1 MRLLHIVSI
10 EEPPLA
16 MTRESVQ
23 AEMKTHSSQNFFL
36 KKEYALQCKGHLLD
50 PWSVKIP
57 HAMEQLLNPHAAMT
71 KALEPRACDP

>member
-1 MRLLHIVSI
+1 
-10 EEPPLA
+10 

-23 AEMKTHSSQNFFL
+23 AEMKTHSSQKL
-36 KKEYALQCKGHLLD
+36 KKKKKEEYALQCKGHLLD

-57 HAMEQLLNPHAAMT
+57 HAMEQLSPSPQLLDPHAAMT

>member
-1 MRLLHIVSI
+1 
-10 EEPPLA
+10 

-23 AEMKTHSSQNFFL
+23 AEMKTHSSQKL
-36 KKEYALQCKGHLLD
+36 KKKKKEEVYALQCKGHLLD

-57 HAMEQLLNPHAAMT
+57 HAMEQLSPSPQLLDPHAAMT